1 MPGHMRVDASYHD
14 QYVVGGPCFSEAS
27 MLNKPFIVPLTGA
40 ELVPNLS
47 RSGLCWALIYSYT
60 SLIMV
65 VLI

>member
-1 MPGHMRVDASYHD
+1 MSGHVRAGASYRD
-14 QYVVGGPCFSEAS
+14 QYVVGDPCFSEAS
-27 MLNKPFIVPLTGA
+27 MLNKPFIVPLSGG